1 MSEEFEIV
9 AAALLGLI
17 VSMLWL
23 IQGRLKDIRDNFKG
37 KHE

>member
-23 IQGRLKDIRDNFKG
+23 IQDRLKDIRDNFKG
-37 KHE
+37 DA